1 MAIDVCMYAC
11 TDYEPAHVRS
21 ALDLAVAP
29 FLPEIRPGMKIAV
42 KTNMVSA
49 MDPEKAATTHPAVL
63 RELCNILTSRGA
75 QVVIGDSP
83 GNLFN
88 LPVLHHAYRVCGLE
102 SLVSGSVRLNE
113 DLSITDISFPEAAAA
128 KQFSVTSYLLDADMI
143 INCCK
148 LKTHGMMN
156 MTCAAKNMFGSIP
169 GTMKPEYHF
178 RFPDP
183 DVFSDMIVDL
193 SAYLKPVLCV
203 CDAVTGMEGNGP
215 TQGTPRDI
223 GLIMASAS
231 PHKLDLAA
239 AHVLSLDPQS
249 VPTLRAAMRRGLC
262 PERFEELHLEG
273 DGTGT
278 VINGFLH
285 AAGKRDF
292 QFRSSGLSG
301 KLVHT
306 FLRTAL
312 QSRPGLSPKDC
323 IGCGK
328 CASICPAK
336 AIVMKN
342 GKPSIDHSKCIHCF
356 CCQEFCPKGAMR
368 VKRTPVTRFLSLFS
382 KKRAHA

>member
-1 MAIDVCMYAC
+1 
-11 TDYEPAHVRS
+11 
-21 ALDLAVAP
+21 
-29 FLPEIRPGMKIAV
+29 
-42 KTNMVSA
+42 
-49 MDPEKAATTHPAVL
+49 
-63 RELCNILTSRGA
+63 
-75 QVVIGDSP
+75 
-83 GNLFN
+83 
-88 LPVLHHAYRVCGLE
+88 
-102 SLVSGSVRLNE
+102 
-113 DLSITDISFPEAAAA
+113 
-128 KQFSVTSYLLDADMI
+128 MI

-342 GKPSIDHSKCIHCF
+342 GKPSIDRSKCIHCF